1 MNASLHTTFADLTR
15 ALTVP
20 ARSTVA
26 DAWRHSQI
34 GIREDIR
41 FIGVYR
47 KVLSE
52 KGAKLTTGRR
62 VHSAAYVEACRVNLD
77 TTCKRYL
84 RRVRQISE
92 AEEQMTAM
100 GISFAASSDAWTETE
115 LRDTRRAA

>member
-1 MNASLHTTFADLTR
+1 MNALTQTR
-15 ALTVP
+15 DGIIAALSIPSRETI
-20 ARSTVA
+20 A

-41 FIGVYR
+41 FIDVYR

-52 KGAKLTTGRR
+52 KNAHLPSGHR
-62 VHSAAYVEACRVNLD
+62 VHGAAYVEVCRVNLD

-92 AEEQMTAM
+92 AEATMAAM
-100 GISFAASSDAWTETE
+100 GISFAASSDAWTEAE